1 MSILLCKL
9 IILAALFL
17 ILRYLQ
23 CPSRLFGNEGLDTM
37 FKNAADFAETMEML
51 EEYNYLRRET
61 IQGANGNNKSGIMVF
76 INPNI

>member
-1 MSILLCKL
+1 
-9 IILAALFL
+9 
-17 ILRYLQ
+17 
-23 CPSRLFGNEGLDTM
+23 
-37 FKNAADFAETMEML
+37 MEML